1 MPPPL
6 VPEKIPFTIR
16 ESPRAR
22 RMRLIV
28 HASGLEVVLPRGVR
42 RERADRFVEANRE
55 WALRTLEKVRGRIP
69 LVPQNPFQD
78 LPLFAGLYN
87 QPPPQISIIN
97 LRSIGRVYT
106 VNYIR
111 VPMLRGRATLLPQKN
126 SRSRQLNVYCANPD
140 SPPQSVVAGL
150 LREWLRE
157 KAKLLLPETINSIAD
172 EIGIRRP
179 SQIRIGFQ
187 RTVWA
192 ADLQPAAYRSTRHS
206 SFFPKISSATCSF
219 MSSATPSIWT
229 TAQNSKTFS
238 AGSIPIPIAS
248 RKRLTGPK
256 RTSPPGFILRGQ
268 WCRPFSLSLN
278 ARTTKMFP

>member
-1 MPPPL
+1 
-6 VPEKIPFTIR
+6 
-16 ESPRAR
+16 
-22 RMRLIV
+22 MRLIV

-187 RTVWA
+187 RTVWGS
-192 ADLQPAAYRSTRHS
+192 R
-206 SFFPKISSATCSF
+206 SATGR
-219 MSSATPSIWT
+219 I
-229 TAQNSKTFS
+229 
-238 AGSIPIPIAS
+238 
-248 RKRLTGPK
+248 
-256 RTSPPGFILRGQ
+256 
-268 WCRPFSLSLN
+268 SLN
-278 ARTTKMFP
+278 APLLFFPQNLLRHVLIHELCHTIHMDHSTKFKNLLRRLDPDSDRLSQALNRAETYLPPWIHT